1 MILES
6 AKLRSTEQG
15 RQAIKQ
21 SIRHMLQL
29 YKILK
34 ANKDELV
41 AVELLRK
48 RKDDSVVLKREE
60 HWGTAGGW
68 GPSKLS

>member
-1 MILES
+1 
-6 AKLRSTEQG
+6 
-15 RQAIKQ
+15 
-21 SIRHMLQL
+21 MLQL
-29 YKILK
+29 YKILT

-48 RKDDSVVLKREE
+48 RKDDSVVLEREE